1 MPDSASA
8 PLLIAYDGSEPAG
21 HAIDEAARLFPGAP
35 AVVATVWETIG
46 EAARAGRIALPDSV
60 IAEGV
65 RNIDA
70 ATEAA
75 ALETA
80 KAGAERARAAGLD
93 AAALAFRS
101 ARSSWQGLIELS
113 RERQCRAIVVGS
125 RGRSAAKSVLLGSVS
140 SAVVHHAEVPV
151 VVVSGRAAA

>member
-1 MPDSASA
+1 MSNDAPG
-8 PLLIAYDGSEPAG
+8 PLLIAYDGSDPAG
-21 HAIDEAARLFPGAP
+21 FAIDEAARLFGGAP
-35 AVVATVWETIG
+35 ALVATVWETVG

-60 IAEGV
+60 ITEGV

-80 KAGAERARAAGLD
+80 EAGAERARAAGL
-93 AAALAFRS
+93 AANAVAFRS
-101 ARSSWQGLIELS
+101 ARSTWQGLIELC
-113 RERQCRAIVVGS
+113 RERHCRAIVVGS

-140 SAVVHHAEVPV
+140 SGIVHHAEVPV
-151 VVVSGRAAA
+151 IVVSQHTP